1 MATKK
6 ITEKKTKV
14 KPAIKAAV
22 MTIKGK
28 TTTPAK
34 MKKC

>member
-6 ITEKKTKV
+6 ITEKKIKV

-22 MTIKGK
+22 MAIKGK
-28 TTTPAK
+28 TVTPAK